1 VRASIIILVTP
12 IALLFLATTNAYAT
26 QFSFNTSTGEPSGQF
41 DFSLPAAMIALA
53 SVVGAILIIYE
64 RRKARGI
71 WFSNS
76 ERLK

>member
-1 VRASIIILVTP
+1 MITYLLALPVVL
-12 IALLFLATTNAYAT
+12 ALLLATTNAYAM
-26 QFSFNTSTGEPSGQF
+26 QLSFDPSTGQSFLPANFG
-41 DFSLPAAMIALA
+41 LPAAFIVAASLGAL
-53 SVVGAILIIYE
+53 LIINE